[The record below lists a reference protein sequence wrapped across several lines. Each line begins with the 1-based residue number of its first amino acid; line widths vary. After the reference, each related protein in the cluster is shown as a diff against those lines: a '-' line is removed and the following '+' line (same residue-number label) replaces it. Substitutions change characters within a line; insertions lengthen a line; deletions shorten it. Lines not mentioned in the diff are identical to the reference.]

1 VAIIEDD
8 GQSRLRDM
16 DAHDE
21 RELPIAD
28 VIPTI
33 LRGSRLS

>member
-1 VAIIEDD
+1 VAIVGD
-8 GQSRLRDM
+8 GSHASLKDM
-16 DAHDE
+16 E
-21 RELPIAD
+21 SGEQRELEPPA

>member
-1 VAIIEDD
+1 MESGDQRKLDPA
-8 GQSRLRDM
+8 
-16 DAHDE
+16 A
-21 RELPIAD
+21 